1 MALGAP
7 LVTTHMGGI
16 ADMVTDEESA
26 LVVPP
31 GDVAATAAALT
42 RINTDQALGAWLAAQ
57 ARREVQRYLQSRV
70 AADFEEIYA
79 SLV

>member
-1 MALGAP
+1 
-7 LVTTHMGGI
+7 MGGI
-16 ADMVTDEESA
+16 ADMVTHDESA

-31 GDVAATAAALT
+31 GDVAATAAALS
-42 RINTDQALGAWLAAQ
+42 RIVSDDVLGARLAAQ
-57 ARREVQRYLQSRV
+57 ARVEVQRYLQSRV

>member
-1 MALGAP
+1 
-7 LVTTHMGGI
+7 MGGI
-16 ADMVTDEESA
+16 ADMVTHEESA

-42 RINTDQALGAWLAAQ
+42 QISSDPGLGGLLAAQ
-57 ARREVQRYLQSRV
+57 ARVEVQRYLQSRV
-70 AADFEEIYA
+70 AADFEEIYE